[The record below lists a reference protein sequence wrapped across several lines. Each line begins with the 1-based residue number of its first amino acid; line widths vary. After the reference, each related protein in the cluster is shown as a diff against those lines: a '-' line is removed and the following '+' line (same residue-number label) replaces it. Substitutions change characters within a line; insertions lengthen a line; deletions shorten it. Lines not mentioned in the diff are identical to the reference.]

1 MIINCQSI
9 CKCATFH
16 LYFTALEAEVT
27 HWVVHSL
34 LCVVAIVSNLVNHGQ
49 IFFDRSRECHN
60 GDSIVTVDFLPHW
73 WTFYGSSWR
82 DMWPKN
88 NKVKQGKLPP
98 SGRKWLDSIV
108 HLLQTA
114 WLTEVYSNLDVHLQT
129 LIEFSVWASTPYM
142 LCSLIYIIDIYL
154 THKKAHNSRHLAC
167 AVVTITSALVRRQ
180 LSGTGNNWTSTGRPL
195 RK

>member
-1 MIINCQSI
+1 MLHFTFISLPWKRKWPTKLLTVCCVWWQLLVSYRTMARYFSI
-9 CKCATFH
+9 
-16 LYFTALEAEVT
+16 EA
-27 HWVVHSL
+27 
-34 LCVVAIVSNLVNHGQ
+34 
-49 IFFDRSRECHN
+49 ECHN
-60 GDSIVTVDFLPHW
+60 GDSVATVDFLPHW

-82 DMWPKN
+82 VMWPKN

-98 SGRKWLDSIV
+98 SRKKWLDSIV
-108 HLLQTA
+108 QLLQTA
-114 WLTEVYSNLDVHLQT
+114 WLFQFRYYSNLDVHLQT

-167 AVVTITSALVRRQ
+167 AVITITSALLRRQ
-180 LSGTGNNWTSTGRPL
+180 LIGTGNNWASTGRPM